1 MMAGVSKG
9 RKSFSMQQMGT
20 GDGGW
25 IPGSAVLPTNW
36 NTELGVSNNLIFQEQ
51 ELDLRAYNQGG
62 KGLQMLQLAIQE
74 SGTWD
79 ARSSEQDQP
88 PFVMVVDVLSSVR
101 LTHNSIAACNPD
113 VGISGQKYHFFPGF
127 LGDISAFPSL
137 PGPPPSREPLRSQE
151 LNSTQVI
158 WGLWRRFNENQNI
171 PINMASNPRQYAL
184 TLTDSGEWGSA
195 EVAVAPS
202 LFWTRI
208 VWVYTDAHT
217 VYAPSSILEMVGD
230 TLDLPTFVELNQMAR
245 MGQR

>member
-1 MMAGVSKG
+1 MAGVSKG

-36 NTELGVSNNLIFQEQ
+36 STELGTENNIIFTQQ

-62 KGLQMLQLAIQE
+62 KGLQLLQLAIQE
-74 SGTWD
+74 SGTWYC
-79 ARSSEQDQP
+79 STSETDNP
-88 PFVMVVDVLSSVR
+88 PFVMCVDVLSSVK
-101 LTHNSIAACNPD
+101 LSLNSIAAWNPA
-113 VGISGQKYHFFPGF
+113 VGVGGQKYHFFPGF

-137 PGPPPSREPLRSQE
+137 PGPPPSREPDMAQQ
-151 LNSTQVI
+151 LNSTQVL
-158 WGLWRRFNENQNI
+158 WGLWRRFNENAMI
-171 PINMASNPRQYAL
+171 PIDTPNRINAF

-195 EVAVAPS
+195 EIAVAPS

-208 VWVYTDAHT
+208 VWVYTDAQA
-217 VYAPSSILEMVGD
+217 VYAPSVILEMLGE
-230 TLDLPTFVELNQMAR
+230 TLDLPEYVELNQMAR